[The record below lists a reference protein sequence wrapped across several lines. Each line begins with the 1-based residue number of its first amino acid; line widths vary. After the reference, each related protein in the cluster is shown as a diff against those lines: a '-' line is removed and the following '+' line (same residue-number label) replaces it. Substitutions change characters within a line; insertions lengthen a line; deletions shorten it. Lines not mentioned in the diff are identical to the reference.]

1 VRHMFGLRIGWT
13 VKCIKVLVAD
23 FVAEYVPV
31 STSHFGS
38 QTHEMDW
45 HSGTDYRWATSVR
58 LKEIL
63 FAVQKP
69 ETTGGNLLMS

>member
-1 VRHMFGLRIGWT
+1 MRHMFGLRIGWT

-38 QTHEMDW
+38 QTHENMKW
-45 HSGTDYRWATSVR
+45 TGIQER
-58 LKEIL
+58 
-63 FAVQKP
+63 
-69 ETTGGNLLMS
+69 TTGGLHLFD